1 MLTGLLE
8 GQRQGTLKCV
18 HTVCVN
24 NFLCKVPVSE
34 CLVHAR
40 TGCQGYGGQQSQAV
54 AQTQLLRKEESHI
67 VRAWRQSTGLR
78 VWSWRLPEAEGAKL
92 KTL

>member
-54 AQTQLLRKEESHI
+54 AQTQLLGRRKAILFVHGG
-67 VRAWRQSTGLR
+67 RAQDSECGLGG
-78 VWSWRLPEAEGAKL
+78 SPRLKEL
-92 KTL
+92 S